1 MSDAPTTTFYE
12 AYPLKD
18 LRPADYNPRH
28 LSEEAFARL
37 QESIKRHGIVKPV
50 ILNADGTLVAGH
62 QRTKA
67 MTALGMTHTPAVM
80 LGTKVRLTDE
90 IQFNLLHNRVETEA
104 SIVYAQP
111 GPIGEWSWIPW
122 QTIEVTESRNKPF
135 QQAISYM
142 TGGHGAWGSVVI
154 DDQGQI
160 ALNAEYAVVAAKNHF
175 DVLAWTCPSLDAAT
189 LVADLT
195 GEYGVYDWTGLE
207 EQAPVYNQHI
217 VQPKRLRQYTSLRK
231 AGKVAYKSE
240 VWEKLALPR
249 LRKRPQTRV
258 VDFGAGHGDYAKKL
272 RPEGYLIDDYEPYR
286 TTPGK
291 YAVDI
296 KGVVTM
302 IRTIE
307 KRLAEH
313 GLYEMVVLDSV
324 INATTSLDY

>member
-80 LGTKVRLTDE
+80 LGTKVRRTDE

-111 GPIGEWSWIPW
+111 GPIGKWSWIPW
-122 QTIEVTESRNKPF
+122 QTIEVAESRNKPF

-175 DVLAWTCPSLDAAT
+175 DVLAWTCPSLDAAAQI
-189 LVADLT
+189 ADR
-195 GEYGVYDWTGLE
+195 
-207 EQAPVYNQHI
+207 PVGMYRAGGDDR
-217 VQPKRLRQYTSLRK
+217 VCRLRGNPSRAGGLGPTDAPGRGGGPNPLGRTCRCSRRGRHGTRSCRRLVDRESAAAGPGVHAAQPALR
-231 AGKVAYKSE
+231 G
-240 VWEKLALPR
+240 
-249 LRKRPQTRV
+249 LRGRERP
-258 VDFGAGHGDYAKKL
+258 
-272 RPEGYLIDDYEPYR
+272 
-286 TTPGK
+286 
-291 YAVDI
+291 
-296 KGVVTM
+296 
-302 IRTIE
+302 
-307 KRLAEH
+307 
-313 GLYEMVVLDSV
+313 
-324 INATTSLDY
+324 